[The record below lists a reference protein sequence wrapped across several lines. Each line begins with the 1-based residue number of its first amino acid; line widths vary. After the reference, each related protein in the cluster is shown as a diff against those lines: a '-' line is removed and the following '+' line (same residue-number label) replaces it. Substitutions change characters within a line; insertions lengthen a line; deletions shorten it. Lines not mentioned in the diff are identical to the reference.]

1 MKVTYP
7 EIHSSDYI
15 ISLIDADYII
25 YNDKD
30 KDFTFLEE
38 EIDKVFNFI

>member
-1 MKVTYP
+1 MKKTYP

-15 ISLIDADYII
+15 ISLLEPNYII

-30 KDFTFLEE
+30 IIFLENQ
-38 EIDKVFNFI
+38 IDKIINLI